1 MRTDH
6 LLIEELI
13 DHVLMFSTDPVARR
27 LAHHIASGLVDD
39 LVDDLARA
47 GMDAKTCMFDDIYSP
62 GTYIRNLEYDVADLR
77 DELDKA
83 NQELE
88 RLSTRTMLSV
98 MQELQREA
106 DEVRVGMQ
114 RQYASIRALEES
126 NAELTRKLDMWGRLN
141 QVKAQA

>member
-13 DHVLMFSTDPVARR
+13 NHVLMFSTDPVARR
-27 LAHHIASGLVDD
+27 LAQHITSGLVDD

-77 DELDKA
+77 TELDKA
-83 NQELE
+83 HNEVE

-98 MQELQREA
+98 MQELQHEV
-106 DEVRVGMQ
+106 DEVRAGMQ
-114 RQYASIRALEES
+114 RQNANIRALEE
-126 NAELTRKLDMWGRLN
+126 AKYELTKKLDMWSILN
-141 QVKAQA
+141 R

>member
-6 LLIEELI
+6 LLIEELV

-27 LAHHIASGLVDD
+27 LAQHIASGLVDD

-62 GTYIRNLEYDVADLR
+62 GTYIRNLEYEVADLQST
-77 DELDKA
+77 LDKA
-83 NQELE
+83 NEELE

-126 NAELTRKLDMWGRLN
+126 NAELTKKLDMWGRLN

>member
-13 DHVLMFSTDPVARR
+13 DHVLMFSTDPIARR
-27 LAHHIASGLVDD
+27 LAHHIASETIDD

-62 GTYIRNLEYDVADLR
+62 GTYIRNLEYEVADLR
-77 DELDKA
+77 STLDKA
-83 NQELE
+83 NEELE

-98 MQELQREA
+98 MQELQHEV
-106 DEVRVGMQ
+106 DEVRAGMQ
-114 RQYASIRALEES
+114 RQNANIRALEE
-126 NAELTRKLDMWGRLN
+126 AKYELTKKLDMWSILN
-141 QVKAQA
+141 R

>member
-13 DHVLMFSTDPVARR
+13 DHVLMFSTDPIARR
-27 LAHHIASGLVDD
+27 LAHHIASETIDD

-62 GTYIRNLEYDVADLR
+62 GTYIRNLEYEVADLR
-77 DELDKA
+77 STLDKA
-83 NQELE
+83 NEELE

-98 MQELQREA
+98 MQELQHEV
-106 DEVRVGMQ
+106 DEVRAGMQ
-114 RQYASIRALEES
+114 RQNANIKALEE
-126 NAELTRKLDMWGRLN
+126 AKYELTKKLDMWSILN
-141 QVKAQA
+141 R

>member
-13 DHVLMFSTDPVARR
+13 DHVLMFSTDPIARR
-27 LAHHIASGLVDD
+27 LAHHIASETIDD

-62 GTYIRNLEYDVADLR
+62 GTYIRNLEYEVADLQST
-77 DELDKA
+77 LDKA
-83 NQELE
+83 NEELE

-98 MQELQREA
+98 MQELQHEV
-106 DEVRVGMQ
+106 DEVRAGMQ
-114 RQYASIRALEES
+114 RQNANIRALEE
-126 NAELTRKLDMWGRLN
+126 AKYELTKKLDMWSILN
-141 QVKAQA
+141 R